1 MNPYCYTL
9 PLKKPTMKAFVI
21 EHFGEPNN
29 FQIVDLPQPKPRSS
43 QVLIKVAATSV
54 NPVDT
59 KIRQGAVGEIAPDFP
74 AVLHG
79 DVAGTIEA
87 VGDDVD
93 NFQVGDEVYG
103 CAGGVKGTGGALAEY
118 MLADADLIAHKPKS
132 LTMAEAAAL
141 PLVSITAWEGLIDRA
156 KIQSGQKV
164 LVYGG
169 TGGVGH
175 IGVQLAKWVGAEV
188 YATVSSESKAA
199 IARSLRADVTINYYD
214 TAVEEFVAQHT
225 DGDGFDVV
233 FDTVGNDNL
242 QNAFKAAKLNGTVI
256 STVSL
261 SKQDLTLLH
270 AKGLTLHLVYM
281 LIPILSGTNRAYH
294 GKILAKIA
302 HLIDKDK
309 IRPLIDDKIFSFSEV
324 AAAHSY
330 LESGQA
336 IGKVVLNR

>member
-1 MNPYCYTL
+1 
-9 PLKKPTMKAFVI
+9 MKAFVI
-21 EHFGEPNN
+21 KHFGEPDI
-29 FQIVDLPQPKPRSS
+29 FQAVDLPQPKLLPDH
-43 QVLIKVAATSV
+43 VLIKVAATSV

-59 KIRQGAVGEIAPDFP
+59 KIRQGVVADIAPDFP

-79 DVAGTIEA
+79 DVAGVIEA
-87 VGDDVD
+87 VGE
-93 NFQVGDEVYG
+93 NIKGFKVGDEIYG

-118 MLADADLIAHKPKS
+118 MLADVNLIAHKPKS
-132 LTMAEAAAL
+132 LTMVEAAAL

-175 IGVQLAKWVGAEV
+175 LGVQLAKWAGAKV
-188 YATVSSESKAA
+188 YATVSSEEKAA
-199 IARSLRADVTINYYD
+199 IARSLGADVTINYYD
-214 TAVEEFVAQHT
+214 TAVEEFVAQYT
-225 DGDGFDVV
+225 DGAGFDVV

-242 QNAFKAAKLNGTVI
+242 QNAFKAAKLNGTVV

-281 LIPILSGTNRAYH
+281 LIPMLSGINRAYH
-294 GKILAKIA
+294 GQILVKLADIV
-302 HLIDKDK
+302 DRGK
-309 IRPLIDDKIFSFSEV
+309 IRPLIDPQVFAFSEV
-324 AAAHSY
+324 AAAHSH
-330 LESGQA
+330 LESGA
-336 IGKVVLNR
+336 IGKIVLDRSIEEDKLT